1 MNKSYCNE
9 IRENL
14 TTFVTECIFVSY
26 KIRERRGKQ
35 TIAFLAVT
43 WLTIFKGHKTE
54 ARRNIKNKFD
64 FGVVLWVTHS
74 WQRGPMP
81 VFYEDPLY
89 CSPTP
94 LFQILFPLPPFPC
107 HLQPPPPLLFLLP
120 CFFGWMGDRTTF
132 DVLSYLTHYY
142 PLLLN
147 YTPWKHQK
155 NL

>member
-94 LFQILFPLPPFPC
+94 LFQILFPS
-107 HLQPPPPLLFLLP
+107 PPLSLSPPTPTPTALSVAVFL
-120 CFFGWMGDRTTF
+120 W
-132 DVLSYLTHYY
+132 
-142 PLLLN
+142 LN
-147 YTPWKHQK
+147 G
-155 NL
+155 

>member
-43 WLTIFKGHKTE
+43 WLSIFKGHKTE

-74 WQRGPMP
+74 WQRGPKP

-94 LFQILFPLPPFPC
+94 LFQILFPSPPPFPVTSNPHPHC
-107 HLQPPPPLLFLLP
+107 SFCCRVSLAEWVIAPHL
-120 CFFGWMGDRTTF
+120 M
-132 DVLSYLTHYY
+132 YY
-142 PLLLN
+142 F
-147 YTPWKHQK
+147 T
-155 NL
+155 